1 MQRKAQMKTIEEIWE
16 FANQNPAT
24 WVATAVGDQPHLRAM
39 AMWFADATGF
49 YFHTG
54 TQKRLHQQLLGNP
67 KVELGFYN
75 QGDGMGTMQMVRVT
89 GKIEVVKDAALEKK
103 LFEDRPWLN
112 AVFQAYPN
120 DRIFIFRIAHG
131 EAQYWNMQLNCRE
144 KDTPPISF

>member
-1 MQRKAQMKTIEEIWE
+1 MKTIEEIRE

-24 WVATAVGDQPHLRAM
+24 WVATAVADQPHVRAM

-54 TQKRLHQQLLGNP
+54 SQKRLFKQLSDNP

-75 QGDGMGTMQMVRVT
+75 PGDGMKTMQMVRLT
-89 GKIEVVKDAALEKK
+89 GKIEQVHDAALEKK

-112 AVFQAYPN
+112 GVFEAWPN

-131 EAQYWNMQLNCRE
+131 EAQYWNMGLNCRE
-144 KDTPPISF
+144 KEIPAIVF